1 MVRKIVIILTTLLS
15 AALSTAAT
23 PDKRIVG
30 GEAVKHGEFP
40 FLVTIS
46 DVDDRMCGGTLLDS
60 TTVLTAAHC
69 AFWSEDWLVRAGTLV
84 SCSYTPFIYQ
94 VTPLATRPSRTLR
107 GRENSNNHKKLTII

>member
-40 FLVTIS
+40 FL
-46 DVDDRMCGGTLLDS
+46 L
-60 TTVLTAAHC
+60 
-69 AFWSEDWLVRAGTLV
+69 
-84 SCSYTPFIYQ
+84 Q
-94 VTPLATRPSRTLR
+94 LAMLMIACV
-107 GRENSNNHKKLTII
+107 EALY